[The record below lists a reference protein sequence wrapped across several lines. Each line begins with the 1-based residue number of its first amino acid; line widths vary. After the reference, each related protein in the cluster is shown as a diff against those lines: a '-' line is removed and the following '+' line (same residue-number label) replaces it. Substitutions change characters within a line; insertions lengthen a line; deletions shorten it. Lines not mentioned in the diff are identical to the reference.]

1 NTAYEVET
9 DWSSDV
15 CSSDLETSVEQGE
28 CAAEIPGR
36 LVGDRPDPLECAE
49 RETGQLENQPLR
61 AAALDAGRWRRGHVA
76 PHAGHMQAA
85 RVKAACHPE
94 TLVAHRPDPR
104 SQSRGHVEFDR
115 VPRRIRAA
123 GNLRHR

>member
-1 NTAYEVET
+1 
-9 DWSSDV
+9 
-15 CSSDLETSVEQGE
+15 SVEQGE

-36 LVGDRPDPLECAE
+36 LVGDGPDPLECAE
-49 RETGQLENQPLR
+49 RETGQLENQALR
-61 AAALDAGRWRRGHVA
+61 AAALDTGGWRRGHVA

-104 SQSRGHVEFDR
+104 SPSRGPLEIDP

-123 GNLRHR
+123 GNPRPPAPP

>member
-76 PHAGHMQAA
+76 PHAGHMQARSEER
-85 RVKAACHPE
+85 RVGIECSDGWLPYE
-94 TLVAHRPDPR
+94 
-104 SQSRGHVEFDR
+104 
-115 VPRRIRAA
+115 
-123 GNLRHR
+123 